1 MQKITLFIISISFLF
16 ACNNSSTE
24 NKNTLVEE
32 ITTDAHLIST
42 LKSTFEGISLPQFVQ
57 KVETSKS
64 TNIKTSTNAE
74 ITIPENAFVDKNGE
88 EVKGEVII
96 KYKEIKSPSDIIIEN
111 VDMTYDSAGTT
122 YQFQTAGMF
131 DLRAFSG
138 NDEVFLQN
146 GKNIEVTYLS
156 DKPGNYN
163 VYYYNGEN
171 WNYQGVSENEST
183 LNPNILPKDAIIPL
197 KPVKADPDNDL
208 ILDIDA
214 SHKQIPELA
223 VYKKVIWKY
232 NGDLANDEVI
242 KILSSK
248 VYKTSIAQTGVK
260 GKYTYSFK
268 SGSKEYNFPIVPVFQ
283 PKVYKKAMKEYES
296 AVAQSNAPKRIV
308 RKVNVSQLGLMNYD
322 ILYHRSDAIIVNADF
337 KIKNEPETKVQGLP
351 LFHITGEDDVVVNA
365 SYTKKLY
372 YSQNLSNKIVA
383 IFPDKTVAV
392 MSTNDFIKAA
402 QKKGTDG
409 KAVFELQ
416 RLDKPITNPGD
427 LDEII
432 SSL

>member
-1 MQKITLFIISISFLF
+1 MQKITLFLVSISFLF
-16 ACNNSSTE
+16 TCNNSSTE
-24 NKNTLVEE
+24 NTNTLVEE
-32 ITTDAHLIST
+32 ITTDARLVST

-64 TNIKTSTNAE
+64 TSIKTNTDAE
-74 ITIPENAFVDKNGE
+74 ITIPENAFVDKEGKD
-88 EVKGEVII
+88 VKGEVAV

-131 DLRAFSG
+131 DLRAYSG
-138 NDEVFLQN
+138 NDEVFLKN
-146 GKNIEVTYLS
+146 GKNIEVFYVS
-156 DKPGNYN
+156 NKPGNYN

-171 WNYQGVSENEST
+171 WNYQGVSENEVP
-183 LNPNILPKDAIIPL
+183 LNANIQPKDAIIPL
-197 KPVKADPDNDL
+197 KPVKVDPDNDL

-223 VYKKVIWKY
+223 VYKRVIWKY
-232 NGDLANDEVI
+232 NGDLTNDEVV

-248 VYKTSIAQTGVK
+248 VYKTSISQTGVK
-260 GKYTYSFK
+260 GKYTCNFK

-283 PKVYKKAMKEYES
+283 PKVYKKAMKEYEY
-296 AVAQSNAPKRIV
+296 AVSQSNAPKKIV

-322 ILYHRSDAIIVNADF
+322 ILYHRSDAVIVSADF

-372 YSQNLSNKIVA
+372 YSQSLSNKIVA

-392 MSTNDFIKAA
+392 MSTEDFIKAA
-402 QKKGTDG
+402 QKKGADG
-409 KAVFELQ
+409 KAIFELQ
-416 RLDKPITNPGD
+416 RLDKQITNPGD